1 MYCRKCGKVIP
12 EDSVYCPYCGLPA
25 EAGTG
30 KGNSGAHRIVF
41 RIVLSVI
48 LVMAALACVAMVT
61 RRTSPDENPGAVRTP
76 SIPVTLPTEATVEE
90 AESVPTSGETQSAD
104 DSDPWRHVDT
114 MEETEKILG
123 FGLEA
128 PEMVKDFEP
137 PWINVAV
144 DCSNLWVSYH
154 KYTQEHDPMYYDK
167 IITVGRS
174 VSIIKY
180 PCPEGTVFVSAASS
194 QKLIQVDGNDVV
206 LEMDGNEV
214 VSAQWAADG
223 YAYDLSFENMG
234 LTAYSVVPVISQ
246 VH

>member
-1 MYCRKCGKVIP
+1 MYCRNCGKVIP

-41 RIVLSVI
+41 RIVLPVI
-48 LVMAALACVAMVT
+48 LVMVALACVAMVT

-90 AESVPTSGETQSAD
+90 AETVPTSGETQSAG

-114 MEETEKILG
+114 MEEAEKILG

-128 PEMVKDFEP
+128 PEMVKNFEP

-154 KYTQEHDPMYYDK
+154 KYTQEHDPMYYNK

-174 VSIIKY
+174 VYIIKY

-194 QKLIQVDGNDVV
+194 QKLIHVDGNDVV

-214 VSAQWAADG
+214 VSARWSADG